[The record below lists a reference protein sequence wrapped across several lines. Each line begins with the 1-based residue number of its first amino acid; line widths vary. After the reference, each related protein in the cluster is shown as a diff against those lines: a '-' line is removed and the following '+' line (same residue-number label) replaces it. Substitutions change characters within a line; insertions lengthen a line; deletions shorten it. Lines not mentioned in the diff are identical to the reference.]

1 VTIGIVPHSH
11 HGSHRRRHVQHRN
24 ARALHPDLVVA
35 PMHGTIVSISVEE
48 GQEIPEGRLIV
59 IMEAMKMEQPLRS
72 NRAGVVRELNV
83 TVGEHVAPGAVIC
96 RIEEI
101 ETA

>member
-1 VTIGIVPHSH
+1 VKIENVPHAH

-35 PMHGTIVSISVEE
+35 PMHGTIVSLSVVE
-48 GQEIPEGRLIV
+48 GQDVQEGRLIV
-59 IMEAMKMEQPLRS
+59 IMEAMKMEQPLRA
-72 NRAGVVRELNV
+72 NRAGVVRDISV
-83 TVGEHVAPGAVIC
+83 AVGDHVAPGAVIC

-101 ETA
+101 AAS